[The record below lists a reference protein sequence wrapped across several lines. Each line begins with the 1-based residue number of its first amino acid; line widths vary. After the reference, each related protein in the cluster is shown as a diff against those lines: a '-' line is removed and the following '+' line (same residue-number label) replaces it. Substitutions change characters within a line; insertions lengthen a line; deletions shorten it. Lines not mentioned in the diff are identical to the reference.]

1 MRTKDPTYPPPKS
14 SSGKGGQGSGRGG
27 TGKKGDNSN
36 TSKRNQPDTRGKRES
51 PGNEQLNRGEL
62 RLENFDWDSFEVG
75 GVLGE
80 GRSGRVFE
88 GTLRGERVVVKLSDL
103 WQHPELHEEILREAR
118 TYVELGK
125 LQGHGIPKL
134 KGVSYTAGGLF
145 ALMTEFGGSP
155 IKVENLNDE
164 KREMILQVLASIHS
178 EGFLHGDLRSEN
190 ILIEHWRDGPR
201 ITFIDF

>member
-1 MRTKDPTYPPPKS
+1 MALRAACSGIINTRLHTPCCSASRTSCRWRVKIPTVLPPHHHHCGLSEIVPSSQKKKMMRTKDPTYPPPKS

-125 LQGHGIPKL
+125 LDRKS
-134 KGVSYTAGGLF
+134 V
-145 ALMTEFGGSP
+145 
-155 IKVENLNDE
+155 V
-164 KREMILQVLASIHS
+164 
-178 EGFLHGDLRSEN
+178 
-190 ILIEHWRDGPR
+190 
-201 ITFIDF
+201 